1 MSTDKHTT
9 IFIAYSRK
17 DEEFLRELRVFLH
30 PLEQNKGVNIW
41 YDGEIVAGEVWETSI
56 KTALHRA
63 DVILL
68 LVSANS
74 LASEY
79 FYEKEVQEA
88 LERHQ
93 SGICTVIPVI
103 LKPCGWE
110 DTPLASLQAL
120 PKDGE
125 AITLWNNRDQAYKSV
140 FDGVKSAIAK
150 IEARQNPTS
159 AATPAAP
166 PSEPVPVVPAA
177 DKPEKPRST
186 RKTATVNVEKNVP
199 VPPSGSGDG
208 SGINWSMV
216 TGAVMIVVISV
227 VGYLKPWNWLK
238 RDLPKPTPVGTVVL
252 PQANTAV
259 VQEIVA
265 GKGFGAVEVGKTSL
279 ADLKKTF
286 GSAFTTRENNNFSVT
301 LSYPDLGMDF
311 YFDYKEYQSIK
322 PDDAKKFFSIQLKPP
337 FKGRTAKGI
346 ILGYST
352 MAEVEKLY
360 GEQQWLRAVGSD
372 IWKIEYPK
380 AGIRFGVERDKS
392 LPATPLNKPLHQ
404 KKAVDVIDIF
414 EVK

>member
-30 PLEQNKGVNIW
+30 PLEQNKGVKIW
-41 YDGEIVAGEVWETSI
+41 YDGEIVAGEVWESTI
-56 KTALHRA
+56 KTALHSA
-63 DVILL
+63 DIILL

-88 LERHQ
+88 LQRHQ

-110 DTPLASLQAL
+110 ETPLATLQAL

-140 FDGVKSAIAK
+140 FDGVKSAVAK
-150 IEARQNPTS
+150 IETQRNP
-159 AATPAAP
+159 PAAP
-166 PSEPVPVVPAA
+166 SSPPPVTPVVNT
-177 DKPEKPRST
+177 PEKPRAT
-186 RKTATVNVEKNVP
+186 RKTATASVEKTVSA
-199 VPPSGSGDG
+199 PPAGTGEG

-216 TGAVMIVVISV
+216 TGAVMLVVISLV
-227 VGYLKPWNWLK
+227 SYLKPWNWLK
-238 RDLPKPTPVGTVVL
+238 KDLPKPVPTGTVVL
-252 PQANTAV
+252 PQANTTV

-265 GKGFGAVEVGKTSL
+265 GKGFGGVEVGKTSL
-279 ADLKKTF
+279 ADLKKMF
-286 GSAFTTRENNNFSVT
+286 GTAFTAQNYNNFSVGV
-301 LSYPDLGMDF
+301 SYPDLGMDF
-311 YFDYKEYQSIK
+311 YFDYKDYHSIK
-322 PDDAKKFFSIQLKPP
+322 PDDAKKIFSIQLKLP
-337 FKGRTAKGI
+337 FKGRTTKGI

-352 MAEVEKLY
+352 MSEVEKLY
-360 GEQQWLRAVGSD
+360 GAQQWLRSMGSD
-372 IWKIEYPK
+372 IWKVEYPK

-392 LPATPLNKPLHQ
+392 VPVTPLNKALHL
-404 KKAVDVIDIF
+404 KKAVDVI
-414 EVK
+414 EVFSVE

>member
-1 MSTDKHTT
+1 MSTDNNPT

-30 PLEQNKGVNIW
+30 PLEQNKGVKIW

-63 DVILL
+63 DIILL

-88 LERHQ
+88 LYRHQ

-140 FDGVKSAIAK
+140 FDGVKLALAK
-150 IEARQNPTS
+150 LEARQHPT
-159 AATPAAP
+159 ATPAAP
-166 PSEPVPVVPAA
+166 PAESAPVAPVA
-177 DKPEKPRST
+177 DKPDKPRTT
-186 RKTATVNVEKNVP
+186 RKTATVNVEKTVP
-199 VPPSGSGDG
+199 APPAGTSNGSGV
-208 SGINWSMV
+208 NWSMV
-216 TGAVMIVVISV
+216 TGAVMLVVISL

-238 RDLPKPTPVGTVVL
+238 KDLPKPVPTGTVVL
-252 PQANTAV
+252 PQANTTV

-265 GKGFGAVEVGKTSL
+265 GKGFGGVEVGETSL
-279 ADLKKTF
+279 ADLKKMF
-286 GSAFTTRENNNFSVT
+286 GTAFTTKDFNNFSVSV
-301 LSYPDLGMDF
+301 SYPDLGMDF
-311 YFDYKEYQSIK
+311 YFDYKDFHSIK
-322 PDDAKKFFSIQLKPP
+322 PDDAKKIFSIQLKLP

-352 MAEVEKLY
+352 MSEVEKLY
-360 GEQQWLRAVGSD
+360 GTQQWLRSMGSD
-372 IWKIEYPK
+372 IWKVEYPK

-392 LPATPLNKPLHQ
+392 VPVTPLNKPLHL
-404 KKAVDVIDIF
+404 KKAVDVI
-414 EVK
+414 EVFSVE